1 MRKVL
6 LSVLLGTLMGL
17 ISQSVTA
24 HGIWITDRVD
34 QKQIILGEGPLDNG
48 YQPEMVKKVKAYNSD
63 WSVLSVSKTAHNNFV
78 TIEPAKDTA
87 VVTVDFD
94 YGYWTKNSDGK
105 YVNLPMNQV
114 KGADKGTH
122 AIKYSVNYL
131 SSVNKPKIIEDIPL
145 QIVPSIDPTK
155 LKRGD
160 NLPITVFKDG
170 KPLTNTPV
178 IIDVVNNLD
187 KTVKTDDKG
196 QATIIVPNQG
206 LNVIGVEIGFPLKAN
221 QLATQDK
228 FFTTLVFTLIPEE
241 D

>member
-6 LSVLLGTLMGL
+6 LSILLGTFIGL
-17 ISQSVTA
+17 VSQSVIA
-24 HGIWITDRVD
+24 HGIWITNRVD
-34 QKQIILGEGPLDNG
+34 QKQIVLGEGPLDNG
-48 YQPEMVKKVKAYNSD
+48 YKTESVKDVKAYNSN
-63 WSVLSVSKTAHNNFV
+63 WSLLPISKKSHDNFV
-78 TIEPAKDTA
+78 TIEPSDQTA

-94 YGYWTKNSDGK
+94 YGYWTKNSEGK
-105 YVNLPMNQV
+105 YVNLPMNKI
-114 KGADKGTH
+114 KGASNGTH

-131 SSVNKPKIIEDIPL
+131 SSVNNPKMVEDIPL
-145 QIVPSIDPTK
+145 QIVPSVDPTK

-160 NLPITVFKDG
+160 SLPITVYKDG
-170 KPLTNTPV
+170 KPLANTAV
-178 IIDVVNNLD
+178 IVDVVNNLD

-196 QATIIVPNQG
+196 QTTIIVPNQG
-206 LNVIGVEIGFPLKAN
+206 LNVIGVEIGFPLKDN

>member
-6 LSVLLGTLMGL
+6 LSVLSGTLIGL

-24 HGIWITDRVD
+24 HGIWIANRVD
-34 QKQIILGEGPLDNG
+34 QKQIVLGEGPLDNG
-48 YQPEMVKKVKAYNSD
+48 YHPESVKQVKAYNGD
-63 WSVLSVSKTAHNNFV
+63 WSVLPVSKKVHNNFV
-78 TIEPAKDTA
+78 TIETTNETA

-94 YGYWTKNSDGK
+94 YGYWTKNSEGK
-105 YVNLPMNQV
+105 YVNLPMNEV
-114 KGADKGTH
+114 KGANNGTH

-131 SSVNKPKIIEDIPL
+131 SSVKQPKMIQDIPL
-145 QIVPSIDPTK
+145 QIVPSVDPTK

-160 NLPITVFKDG
+160 SLPITVYKDG
-170 KPLTNTPV
+170 KPLTNTAV
-178 IIDVVNNLD
+178 IVDVVNNLD

-206 LNVIGVEIGFPLKAN
+206 LNVIGVEIGFPLKDN